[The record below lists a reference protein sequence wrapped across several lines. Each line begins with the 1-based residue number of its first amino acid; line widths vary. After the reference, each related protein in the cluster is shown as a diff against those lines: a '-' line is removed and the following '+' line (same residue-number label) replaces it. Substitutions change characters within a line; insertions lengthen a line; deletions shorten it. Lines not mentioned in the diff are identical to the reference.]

1 MSLSG
6 GRWVDV
12 SRTHWVNS
20 CATPLSPP
28 FHNYFTSL
36 HSFLLLIRPW
46 HMAVLLTVPGGMVL
60 PTAEDLKIP
69 TENHLLIGLNTIMS
83 TVPVTTC
90 HCIIYYIIFSL
101 STLSR
106 LNGSCFSYYYKLF
119 HVLSSCLPLAG
130 CTPIKIFISD
140 ANLLK

>member
-1 MSLSG
+1 M
-6 GRWVDV
+6 GRCFQNTLGQQLCHSSFPSIPQLFHFTSFIPTAD
-12 SRTHWVNS
+12 
-20 CATPLSPP
+20 TPLAYGSV
-28 FHNYFTSL
+28 
-36 HSFLLLIRPW
+36 LLI
-46 HMAVLLTVPGGMVL
+46 VPGGMVL

-69 TENHLLIGLNTIMS
+69 TENHLRTGLNTIMS
-83 TVPVTTC
+83 TVPVNTC

-119 HVLSSCLPLAG
+119 HFLSSCLPLAG